1 MRKIALLTF
10 LTVLPLFVG
19 VAEPQSTRTTDS
31 RHYEGKQTKKKSAE
45 RVGGGAA
52 VGAAVGAI
60 AGHGKGAAIGA
71 GAGAGAGA
79 LYDHHEKT
87 KPKEKDAYRS
97 NYQRRDTHAN
107 DERRDAT
114 RDR

>member
-10 LTVLPLFVG
+10 LTALPQFVG
-19 VAEPQSTRTTDS
+19 SAEPQSAAATDS
-31 RHYEGKQTKKKSAE
+31 RHYERKQTKKKSAE
-45 RVGGGAA
+45 RIGGGAA
-52 VGAAVGAI
+52 VGAAIGAI

-87 KPKEKDAYRS
+87 KAREKDAYRS
-97 NYQRRDTHAN
+97 NYQRRDTHTS
-107 DERRDAT
+107 DERRDT
-114 RDR
+114 RYR